1 MTQSRQASLAIVPV
15 LVAGALFGFGAPA
28 HAQHTDHRRQV
39 CENVRVQNTPKD
51 KHQIAGTAI
60 GAVAGGLLGHQVGGG
75 KGKTLATVGGAVA
88 GGYAGKKVQ
97 ENHQENHEGRH
108 IERRCHY
115 VDDRG

>member
-1 MTQSRQASLAIVPV
+1 MRSFHRFLLPA
-15 LVAGALFGFGAPA
+15 LVAAALFGGSTTA
-28 HAQHTDHRRQV
+28 HAQERGRHQV
-39 CENVRVQNTPKD
+39 CEDVRVANTAKD

-97 ENHQENHEGRH
+97 EHHQEGNAGTH
-108 IERRCHY
+108 IERRCHW
-115 VDDRG
+115 VDD